1 MYFLYRAQHKE
12 VTRFGCVWDVDN
24 LKNLRIL
31 CGWRE
36 GLRATLLAAERVTL
50 LRGRRDGL
58 DVRVSSDDL
67 DGGFA
72 ELQARLTERASF
84 FRGSAAVVDFGARV
98 PTSEDISRL
107 RGILEAAGVELR
119 ALTGSD
125 ENMPALANEASLA
138 FQAPRLSPSARSLV
152 ADFAGARS
160 DIAQRRRRGDSS
172 VPRLA
177 YAEPGRP
184 TPSLQLVEAGPS
196 TLYHSATLRGGQVL
210 HHNGHIVVV
219 GDVNPGAELVA
230 GGDVLVFGRL
240 AGIAHAGAQGDESSR
255 ILAVDLRA
263 TQLRIAT
270 FIAADSDVAHA
281 ERGGP
286 EVAFARDGR
295 IVIVTLDRLD
305 ASALPEHA
313 S

>member
-1 MYFLYRAQHKE
+1 M
-12 VTRFGCVWDVDN
+12 
-24 LKNLRIL
+24 
-31 CGWRE
+31 
-36 GLRATLLAAERVTL
+36 TL

-58 DVRVSSDDL
+58 EVRVSSDDL
-67 DGGFA
+67 DGGFT
-72 ELQARLTERASF
+72 ELQTRLAERPSF
-84 FRGSAAVVDFGARV
+84 FRGTSAVVDFGARL
-98 PTSEDISRL
+98 PTSDDLSRL
-107 RGILEAAGVELR
+107 RGILEEAGVELR
-119 ALTGSD
+119 ALAGSD
-125 ENMPALANEASLA
+125 NQMQTVANDASLA
-138 FQAPRLSPSARSLV
+138 YQAPRLSPSARNLV
-152 ADFAGARS
+152 ADFAGARD
-160 DIAQRRRRGDSS
+160 DIAQRRRRGDTS

-177 YAEPGRP
+177 FTEPARP
-184 TPSLQLVEAGPS
+184 APALQLVETAPS
-196 TLYHSATLRGGQVL
+196 TLYHAATLRGGQVL
-210 HHNGHIVVV
+210 HHNGNIVVV

-240 AGIAHAGAQGDESSR
+240 AGIAHAGAQGDENAR

-281 ERGGP
+281 ERGEP

-305 ASALPEHA
+305 ASMLPEHA

>member
-1 MYFLYRAQHKE
+1 
-12 VTRFGCVWDVDN
+12 
-24 LKNLRIL
+24 
-31 CGWRE
+31 
-36 GLRATLLAAERVTL
+36 

-58 DVRVSSDDL
+58 EVRVSSGDL
-67 DGGFA
+67 DGGFT
-72 ELQARLTERASF
+72 ELRARLAERPSF
-84 FRGSAAVVDFGARV
+84 FRGAPAVVDFGARL
-98 PTSEDISRL
+98 PTSDDLSRL
-107 RGILEAAGVELR
+107 HGILEEAGVELR

-125 ENMPALANEASLA
+125 DNLPALANDASLT
-138 FQAPRLSPSARSLV
+138 FSAPLLSPSARSLV
-152 ADFAGARS
+152 ADFAGARN

-172 VPRLA
+172 VPRTA
-177 YAEPGRP
+177 HTEPAHP
-184 TPSLQLVEAGPS
+184 APALQLVETGPS
-196 TLYHSATLRGGQVL
+196 TLYHSETLRGGQVL
-210 HHNGHIVVV
+210 HHNGNIVVV

-240 AGIAHAGAQGDESSR
+240 AGIAHAGAQGDENAR

-305 ASALPEHA
+305 ASMLPEHA

>member
-1 MYFLYRAQHKE
+1 M
-12 VTRFGCVWDVDN
+12 
-24 LKNLRIL
+24 
-31 CGWRE
+31 
-36 GLRATLLAAERVTL
+36 TL

-58 DVRVSSDDL
+58 EVRVSPDDL
-67 DGGFA
+67 DGGFT
-72 ELQARLTERASF
+72 ELRARLTERPSF
-84 FRGSAAVVDFGARV
+84 FRGSSAVVDFGERL
-98 PTSEDISRL
+98 PTSDDLSRL
-107 RGILEAAGVELR
+107 RGILEEAGVELR

-125 ENMPALANEASLA
+125 DNISAVANDASLE
-138 FQAPRLSPSARSLV
+138 FQAPLLSPSARNLI
-152 ADFAGARS
+152 ADFAGARK

-177 YAEPGRP
+177 YTEPARP
-184 TPSLQLVEAGPS
+184 MPTLQLIETGPS

-210 HHNGHIVVV
+210 HHKGNIVVV
-219 GDVNPGAELVA
+219 GDVNPGAELVS

-240 AGIAHAGAQGDESSR
+240 AGIAHAGAQGDENAR

-270 FIAADSDVAHA
+270 FIAADNDVARA

-305 ASALPEHA
+305 ASILPEHA

>member
-1 MYFLYRAQHKE
+1 MYFLYRAQPHE
-12 VTRFGCVWDVDN
+12 VTDAGCVWDVDN
-24 LKNLRIL
+24 DKNLRIL
-31 CGWRE
+31 CGWRQ
-36 GLRATLLAAERVTL
+36 GLRATLLAEQRVTL

-58 DVRVSSDDL
+58 EVRVSSDDL
-67 DGGFA
+67 DGGFT
-72 ELQARLTERASF
+72 ELQARLIERPSF
-84 FRGSAAVVDFGARV
+84 FRGSSAVVDFGARV
-98 PTSEDISRL
+98 PTSDDLSRL
-107 RGILEAAGVELR
+107 RGILEEAGIELR
-119 ALTGSD
+119 ALSGSD
-125 ENMPALANEASLA
+125 DSMPALAGDAALA
-138 FQAPRLSPSARSLV
+138 YQAPKLSPSARSLV
-152 ADFAGARS
+152 ADFAGARN

-172 VPRLA
+172 VPRQA
-177 YAEPGRP
+177 YAEPVRP
-184 TPSLQLVEAGPS
+184 APSLQLVEAGPS
-196 TLYHSATLRGGQVL
+196 TLYHASTLRGGQVL
-210 HHNGHIVVV
+210 HHKGNIVVV

-240 AGIAHAGAQGDESSR
+240 AGIAHAGAQGDENAR

-281 ERGGP
+281 ERGVP
-286 EVAFARDGR
+286 EAAFARDGR